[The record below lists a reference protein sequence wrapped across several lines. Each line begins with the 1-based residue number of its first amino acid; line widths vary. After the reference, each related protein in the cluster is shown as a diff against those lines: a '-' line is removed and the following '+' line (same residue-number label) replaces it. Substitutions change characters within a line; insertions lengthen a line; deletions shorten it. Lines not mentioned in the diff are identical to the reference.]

1 MELFSRKTLI
11 AGFAIAAF
19 GLPGLASAQ
28 DAADSASL
36 ENDSYGY
43 YDEDVIIVGAV
54 KLPGEAL
61 EIDSEAEKKLTFIPE
76 VSAASENQNQD
87 DDLLQ
92 FALNGLTETS
102 EKGVTDV
109 IIAEE

>member
-11 AGFAIAAF
+11 TGFAIATLS
-19 GLPGLASAQ
+19 LPGLASAQ
-28 DAADSASL
+28 DAADNASL

-54 KLPGEAL
+54 KLPAETL
-61 EIDSEAEKKLTFIPE
+61 EIDSEAEKKMTFIPE
-76 VSAASENQNQD
+76 VSAASENQE

-102 EKGVTDV
+102 DKDVTDV